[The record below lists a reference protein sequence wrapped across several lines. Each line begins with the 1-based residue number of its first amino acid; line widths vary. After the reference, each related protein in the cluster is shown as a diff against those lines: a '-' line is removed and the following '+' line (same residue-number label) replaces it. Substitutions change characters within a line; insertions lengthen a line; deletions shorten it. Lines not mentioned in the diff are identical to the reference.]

1 MAIDH
6 APWVIQSGPPQVVQA
21 EADVDEKQRM
31 AAQTFAALPR
41 RDRAM

>member
-21 EADVDEKQRM
+21 EADVDEQQRM
-31 AAQTFAALPR
+31 AAQTFAVLPR
-41 RDRAM
+41 RERAM